1 MIEVYCSSKGML
13 MPIGSIIQNAFAG
26 TDWIVYDHFEDD
38 EKEVYVEICTQVK
51 PYIWP
56 KIISEIRQSDG

>member
-1 MIEVYCSSKGML
+1 